1 LLQNH
6 ATTLPGSLFLLS
18 PLCTGGGALALHHRR
33 MACKPPAC
41 PGVSTLLAGET
52 PALQPEGTT
61 VIVVVQAFSLHL
73 QASGL
78 PKRARSARPNL
89 GGAGAR
95 GTAIPLR
102 TPGSLQFFTGPLL
115 ERVPC
120 RSSARQSLA
129 VPSTQGVFESVS
141 GQDHLWKPWDA
152 RLRASLGVTIAN
164 TADPK
169 GRWRSEPKKDT
180 VAFFKTCERAPCE
193 LLAPRRENLPMCTV
207 PDPPLP

>member
-1 LLQNH
+1 M
-6 ATTLPGSLFLLS
+6 PWSLYIV
-18 PLCTGGGALALHHRR
+18 G
-33 MACKPPAC
+33 
-41 PGVSTLLAGET
+41 AGET

-120 RSSARQSLA
+120 RSWARQSLA
-129 VPSTQGVFESVS
+129 VPSTEGVFESVS
-141 GQDHLWKPWDA
+141 GQDQCG
-152 RLRASLGVTIAN
+152 SLGTHGSA
-164 TADPK
+164 
-169 GRWRSEPKKDT
+169 RSRIRPPERSMEIGAQKDT
-180 VAFFKTCERAPCE
+180 VACFETRERALCE

-207 PDPPLP
+207 PDLPLP